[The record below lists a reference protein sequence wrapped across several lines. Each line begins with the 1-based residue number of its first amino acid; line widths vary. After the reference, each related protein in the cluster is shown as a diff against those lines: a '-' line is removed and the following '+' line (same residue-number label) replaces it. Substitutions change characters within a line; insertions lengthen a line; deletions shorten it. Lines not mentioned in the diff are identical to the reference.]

1 VTDNLVII
9 PTYNEKENIEK
20 ILRYVMKLEKEF
32 DVLVVEDNS
41 PDGTAAIVKRLM
53 KEFPTRIFILER
65 KGKLGLGT
73 AYIEGFKWGLEK
85 SYEYL
90 TEMDAD
96 FSHNP
101 DDLVKLYNSN
111 ASGDS
116 DVAIGSRYIK
126 GVNVV
131 NWPMGRVL
139 MSYFASMYVRVITG
153 LDIMDTTA
161 GFVCWS
167 RKSLE
172 TIDLD
177 RIKFIGYAFQ
187 IEMKYTAVKLGFK
200 VAEVPIIFTDRTE
213 GTSKMNKSI
222 FREAIF
228 GIMQLRFRHIVGKIK
243 PVKTV

>member
-1 VTDNLVII
+1 MTDNLVII

-126 GVNVV
+126 GVK
-131 NWPMGRVL
+131 WC
-139 MSYFASMYVRVITG
+139 
-153 LDIMDTTA
+153 DIDGPWT
-161 GFVCWS
+161 
-167 RKSLE
+167 
-172 TIDLD
+172 
-177 RIKFIGYAFQ
+177 
-187 IEMKYTAVKLGFK
+187 
-200 VAEVPIIFTDRTE
+200 
-213 GTSKMNKSI
+213 
-222 FREAIF
+222 
-228 GIMQLRFRHIVGKIK
+228 KI
-243 PVKTV
+243 